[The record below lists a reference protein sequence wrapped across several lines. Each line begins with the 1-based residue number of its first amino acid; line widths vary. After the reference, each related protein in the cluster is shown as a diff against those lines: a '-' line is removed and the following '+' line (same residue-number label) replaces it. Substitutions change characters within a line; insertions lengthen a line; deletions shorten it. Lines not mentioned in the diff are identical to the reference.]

1 MTPFSKEESEAQR
14 VYVTCP
20 GRLSGSVRETQ
31 PPEPVSFPPQAAV
44 LDQALL
50 SPSTLG
56 LHQLFPSS
64 PMSPSV
70 LFSLPWKPGSLQFI
84 PLSSSLSSWVSA
96 LSGPWRLSSFPPLSL
111 GRGSVRGPTFHIHC
125 RARGGPGE
133 KLFLHSHPGIL
144 EACVRRGT
152 QTHVHTN
159 TCARTHVGVR
169 ATHIHTHAVSYEYPY
184 TDCAFPVSTHTHI
197 PALQRPGG
205 PGPPLPHG
213 APGPCVCYGNKALP
227 YPPQSGRAEFLVA
240 SLQILEIIIFKEM
253 QGTSGWVGGQGEG
266 CLVACG

>member
-1 MTPFSKEESEAQR
+1 MGLVQAPHLLPGPLLSDLSFEGSCPPVLFAYHQVNHLSLSWSLPIHFVLEPLTSYPPMATPASHLLPISGCSAESGPFSHFRREWPCQVALLMTPFSKEESEAQR
-14 VYVTCP
+14 VSVTCP

-70 LFSLPWKPGSLQFI
+70 LFSLPWKPGSLQFM

-111 GRGSVRGPTFHIHC
+111 GPGSVRGPTFHPHC
-125 RARGGPGE
+125 MAR
-133 KLFLHSHPGIL
+133 
-144 EACVRRGT
+144 
-152 QTHVHTN
+152 
-159 TCARTHVGVR
+159 
-169 ATHIHTHAVSYEYPY
+169 
-184 TDCAFPVSTHTHI
+184 
-197 PALQRPGG
+197 
-205 PGPPLPHG
+205 
-213 APGPCVCYGNKALP
+213 
-227 YPPQSGRAEFLVA
+227 
-240 SLQILEIIIFKEM
+240 
-253 QGTSGWVGGQGEG
+253 
-266 CLVACG
+266 